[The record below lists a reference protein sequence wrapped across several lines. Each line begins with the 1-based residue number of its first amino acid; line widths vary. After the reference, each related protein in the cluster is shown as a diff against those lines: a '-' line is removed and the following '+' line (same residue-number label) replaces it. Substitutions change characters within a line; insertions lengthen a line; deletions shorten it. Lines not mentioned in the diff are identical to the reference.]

1 MKGRRTGA
9 AAEVALMG
17 MLFAM
22 AMALSFA
29 ESLLPVFPMLPP
41 GFKLGLSNIITMY
54 TLFILGTK
62 KGFAIAVMKSV
73 FVLLTRAPMAAY
85 LSLCGGILSVAAM
98 ALAAKLRPL
107 GEDYMLLSVI
117 GALAHNLGQLL
128 ASVTYTS
135 TVMFYYLPVLV
146 VSGVVMGIIT
156 GVVLKVV
163 MPYINKIGAFPR
175 SPH

>member
-107 GEDYMLLSVI
+107 GED
-117 GALAHNLGQLL
+117 
-128 ASVTYTS
+128 
-135 TVMFYYLPVLV
+135 
-146 VSGVVMGIIT
+146 
-156 GVVLKVV
+156 
-163 MPYINKIGAFPR
+163 
-175 SPH
+175 

>member
-1 MKGRRTGA
+1 
-9 AAEVALMG
+9 MG

-29 ESLLPVFPMLPP
+29 ESMLPVLPMLPP

-62 KGFAIAVMKSV
+62 KGFIIAVMKSA
-73 FVLLTRAPMAAY
+73 FVLLTRAPMAAF
-85 LSLCGGILSVAAM
+85 LSLCGGLLSVLTM
-98 ALAAKLRPL
+98 ALAARVKPLR
-107 GEDYMLLSVI
+107 EDYLLLSVI
-117 GALAHNLGQLL
+117 GALAHNVGQLL

-135 TVMFYYLPVLV
+135 TIMFYYLPVLV
-146 VSGVVMGIIT
+146 VSGVMMGIVT

-163 MPYINKIGAFPR
+163 MPYINRIGSF
-175 SPH
+175 

>member
-41 GFKLGLSNIITMY
+41 GFKLGLSMY

-73 FVLLTRAPMAAY
+73 FVLLTRVPMAAY

>member
-1 MKGRRTGA
+1 MKGRRTGP
-9 AAEVALMG
+9 AAEAALMG

-29 ESLLPVFPMLPP
+29 ESLLPVLPMLPP
-41 GFKLGLSNIITMY
+41 GFKLGLSNIVTMY
-54 TLFILGTK
+54 TLFVLGTK
-62 KGFAIAVMKSV
+62 RGFAIAVMKSV
-73 FVLLTRAPMAAY
+73 FVLLTRAPMAAF
-85 LSLCGGILSVAAM
+85 LSLCGGLLSVLAM
-98 ALAAKLRPL
+98 TLAARIKPLR
-107 GEDYMLLSVI
+107 EDYMLLSVT

-146 VSGVVMGIIT
+146 VSGVIMGIVT

-163 MPYINKIGAFPR
+163 MPYINKIGLF
-175 SPH
+175 

>member
-1 MKGRRTGA
+1 MRERRNGP

-29 ESLLPVFPMLPP
+29 ESMLPVLPMLPP

-85 LSLCGGILSVAAM
+85 LSLCGGLLSVLAM
-98 ALAAKLRPL
+98 SLAAKLRPL
-107 GEDYMLLSVI
+107 REDYLLLSVI
-117 GALAHNLGQLL
+117 GALAHNFGQLL
-128 ASVTYTS
+128 ASVSYTG
-135 TVMFYYLPVLV
+135 TVMFYYFPVLV
-146 VSGVVMGIIT
+146 VSGVIMGIVT

-163 MPYINKIGAFPR
+163 MPYINKIGTFSRPSR
-175 SPH
+175 

>member
-1 MKGRRTGA
+1 MSPIVT
-9 AAEVALMG
+9 E
-17 MLFAM
+17 
-22 AMALSFA
+22 
-29 ESLLPVFPMLPP
+29 PIPP
-41 GFKLGLSNIITMY
+41 GHLLQENLTCTY
-54 TLFILGTK
+54 T
-62 KGFAIAVMKSV
+62 
-73 FVLLTRAPMAAY
+73 
-85 LSLCGGILSVAAM
+85 
-98 ALAAKLRPL
+98 
-107 GEDYMLLSVI
+107 DYMLLSVI